1 MQVMILGKR
10 VEPIEIET
18 VINKNPNI
26 KQSKVLSFTDLNNL
40 SYLVAYVVWESKEKF
55 DELYDTLNGFLP
67 DYMVP
72 EIFVTLPKMP
82 INVHG
87 KIDVKSLPVIRKKV
101 AFRN

>member
-1 MQVMILGKR
+1 MILGKR

-26 KQSKVLSFTDLNNL
+26 RQSKVLSFTDLNNL

-72 EIFVTLPKMP
+72 EIFVTLQKMP
-82 INVHG
+82 INTNG
-87 KIDVKSLPVIRKKV
+87 KIDVKSLPIVRKKV
-101 AFRN
+101 ALR

>member
-1 MQVMILGKR
+1 MILGKR

-26 KQSKVLSFTDLNNL
+26 RQSKVLSFTDLNNL

-55 DELYDTLNGFLP
+55 DELYATLNGFLP

-72 EIFVTLPKMP
+72 EIFVTLQKMP
-82 INVHG
+82 INSNG
-87 KIDVKSLPVIRKKV
+87 KIDVKSLPIVRKKV
-101 AFRN
+101 ALRK